1 MGLNFVQYF
10 VLEIRTST
18 YSKYLFPLVYFAM
31 CFHGLAGLVVCTN
44 SADVNWVYSLIATFL
59 ATADGG
65 AWGPEST
72 QTDNDE
78 SGL

>member
-1 MGLNFVQYF
+1 
-10 VLEIRTST
+10 
-18 YSKYLFPLVYFAM
+18 M

-44 SADVNWVYSLIATFL
+44 SEGVNWVYSLIATFL
-59 ATADGG
+59 ASADGG